1 MAGRQRHGHCW
12 LYRRYLD
19 DVAVRD
25 KLESYGGRRF
35 VMSMGAGI
43 TATVLQWFGKID
55 AAGSTYALIV
65 LGTVGAYIA
74 GNTAQKIKTTNSSTD
89 Q

>member
-1 MAGRQRHGHCW
+1 MRERIA
-12 LYRRYLD
+12 
-19 DVAVRD
+19 
-25 KLESYGGRRF
+25 SYGSRRF
-35 VMSMGAGI
+35 LMAMGAGV

>member
-1 MAGRQRHGHCW
+1 MACRQRHGHCG
-12 LYRRYLD
+12 LHRGYSG

-43 TATVLQWFGKID
+43 TATVLQWFGKLD
-55 AAGSTYALIV
+55 PAGNSYMLIV
-65 LGTVGAYIA
+65 IGTVAAYIT
-74 GNTAQKIKTTNSSTD
+74 GNTAQKTKTTNSQTD

>member
-1 MAGRQRHGHCW
+1 MA
-12 LYRRYLD
+12 
-19 DVAVRD
+19 
-25 KLESYGGRRF
+25 
-35 VMSMGAGI
+35 MGAGV